1 MTDRRH
7 AHFVGIGGIGM
18 SGIAR
23 VLLQLGWTVSGS
35 DLKPSGI
42 TAGLQEL
49 GARIHIGHHGDNLG
63 DASILVVSSAVPPT
77 NPELVAAKQRGLTI
91 RTRGQMLG
99 YVMQDR
105 VGIAVAGTHGKTTT
119 TSMVARVLEH
129 GKFNPTVIIG
139 GEVNDI
145 GSNAK
150 LGLGTH
156 LVAEADE
163 SDASFL
169 DLSPKIGVVTNIDS
183 DVNLS
188 AAAFAGLNFDY
199 EKTMA
204 KIQEVF
210 VEFMH
215 RVPEEDGLLILCT
228 DHPLVKK
235 LLPQVKRKYVTY
247 GLEDGAEIQA
257 RDIELRNFASRCQ
270 VYRNGEHLGELVLSV
285 PGRHNI
291 QNSLVAVAVGLH
303 SGMSFSQIARALE
316 HFEGVQRRFQVRGEY
331 AGVMLVDDYAHNPAK
346 VAAAVHAARSGYAK
360 RVVALFQPH
369 RYTRTK
375 FLADEFAESFD
386 EADVL
391 LVTDIYSAG
400 EVPIVGVKSELLV
413 DKIRRHGGPKEVYHT
428 PGIHDAGEMLAHL
441 CRPGD
446 LVLML
451 GAGDITSWAPV
462 LGDYLGK
469 PALKQAA
476 VI

>member
-1 MTDRRH
+1 MTDCRH

-42 TAGLQEL
+42 TQGLQEL

-63 DASILVVSSAVPPT
+63 EADILVVSSAVPPT
-77 NPELVAAKQRGLTI
+77 NPELVAAQQRGLTI

-105 VGIAVAGTHGKTTT
+105 CGIAVAGTHGKTTT

-129 GKFNPTVIIG
+129 GKFAPTVIIG

-150 LGLGTH
+150 LGIGTH

-169 DLSPKIGVVTNIDS
+169 DLSPKIAVVTNIDS

-188 AAAFAGLNFDY
+188 AAPFSNLNYDY
-199 EKTMA
+199 DKTME
-204 KIQEVF
+204 KIMQVF

-215 RVPEEDGLLILCT
+215 RVPEDGLLVLCS
-228 DHPLVKK
+228 DNGVLKS
-235 LLPQVKRKYVTY
+235 LLPKVERPYVTY
-247 GLEDGAEIQA
+247 GLSEGAEFQA

-270 VYRNGEHLGELVLSV
+270 VYRHDQHLGELTLSV

-291 QNSLVAVAVGLH
+291 QNALAAVAIGLH
-303 SGMSFSQIARALE
+303 SGLSFTQVAAALE
-316 HFEGVQRRFQVRGEY
+316 RFEGVQRRFQLRGEY

-346 VAAAVHAARSGYAK
+346 VQAAVHAARSGWAK
-360 RVVALFQPH
+360 RVVAVFQPH

-375 FLADEFAESFD
+375 FLADEFARSFE
-386 EADVL
+386 EADIL

-400 EVPIVGVKSELLV
+400 EVPIVGVKAENLV
-413 DKIRRHGGPKEVYHT
+413 EQIRRHGTPAEVYHT
-428 PGIHDAGEMLAHL
+428 PGIHDVGEMLAET

-446 LVLML
+446 LVILL
-451 GAGDITSWAPV
+451 GAGDVSSWAPV

-469 PALKQAA
+469 PALKKAA
-476 VI
+476 I

>member
-1 MTDRRH
+1 MTDCHH

-42 TAGLQEL
+42 TQGLQEL

-63 DASILVVSSAVPPT
+63 EADILVVSSAVPPT
-77 NPELVAAKQRGLTI
+77 NPELVAAQQRGLTI

-99 YVMQDR
+99 YVMKDR
-105 VGIAVAGTHGKTTT
+105 CGIAVAGTHGKTTT

-129 GKFNPTVIIG
+129 GKFAPTVIIG

-150 LGLGTH
+150 LGIGTH

-169 DLSPKIGVVTNIDS
+169 DLSPKIAVVTNIDS

-188 AAAFAGLNFDY
+188 AAPFANLNYDY
-199 EKTMA
+199 DKTME
-204 KIQEVF
+204 KIRQVF

-215 RVPEEDGLLILCT
+215 RVSEDGLLVLCT
-228 DHPLVKK
+228 DNGVLKS
-235 LLPQVKRKYVTY
+235 LLPKVGRPYVTY
-247 GLEDGAEIQA
+247 GLQDGAEYQA

-270 VYRNGEHLGELVLSV
+270 VYRNDQYLGELTLSV

-291 QNSLVAVAVGLH
+291 QNALAAVAIGLH
-303 SGMSFSQIARALE
+303 SGLSFAQVAAALE
-316 HFEGVQRRFQVRGEY
+316 RFEGVQRRFQLRGEY

-346 VAAAVHAARSGYAK
+346 VQAAVHAARCGWAK
-360 RVVALFQPH
+360 RVVAVFQPH

-375 FLADEFAESFD
+375 FLAEEFARSFE
-386 EADVL
+386 EADIL

-400 EVPIVGVKSELLV
+400 EVPIVGVKAENLVEL
-413 DKIRRHGGPKEVYHT
+413 IRRHRTPAEVYHT
-428 PGIHDAGEMLAHL
+428 PGLHDVGEMLAET

-446 LVLML
+446 LVILL
-451 GAGDITSWAPV
+451 GAGDVSSWAPV

-469 PALKQAA
+469 PALKKAA
-476 VI
+476 I